1 MITLQ
6 PWEVEDWELTDR
18 REGIN
23 GWTKEK
29 GERERE
35 EDERR
40 EGSKTSLA
48 GSRAHIQEG
57 RFVHMPERHQTSADL
72 PCRSVSM
79 TTLSPGKL
87 AWQQRGGERSGGG
100 SERREGREGGGEE
113 KKKKRRKMWI
123 GKKKMARMSHWCRVD
138 VSPYLFFY
146 VTRDAA
152 WWFHF
157 CCTGINW
164 CVNLVADGRWLLCWS
179 AGHPSAR
186 AGPPLAAPQEQQ

>member
-48 GSRAHIQEG
+48 GSRAHIQEE

-87 AWQQRGGERSGGG
+87 AWQQRGGERSGGS

-113 KKKKRRKMWI
+113 KKKK
-123 GKKKMARMSHWCRVD
+123 KKENVNREEEDGEDESLMQNGCFAVFVFLCNERCGVMISLLLHW
-138 VSPYLFFY
+138 
-146 VTRDAA
+146 
-152 WWFHF
+152 H
-157 CCTGINW
+157 
-164 CVNLVADGRWLLCWS
+164 
-179 AGHPSAR
+179 
-186 AGPPLAAPQEQQ
+186 

>member
-1 MITLQ
+1 MLWGCEGTDGDVYGAKKTVKLPPAVCEAIITICASSTSNLILYTMQ
-6 PWEVEDWELTDR
+6 AHLHNLRVPYSQQTSLLLNIIAPFFFKSIWSHCSRGVVEGWELTDR

-48 GSRAHIQEG
+48 GSRAHIQEE

-113 KKKKRRKMWI
+113 KKKKKE
-123 GKKKMARMSHWCRVD
+123 GKC
-138 VSPYLFFY
+138 
-146 VTRDAA
+146 
-152 WWFHF
+152 
-157 CCTGINW
+157 
-164 CVNLVADGRWLLCWS
+164 
-179 AGHPSAR
+179 
-186 AGPPLAAPQEQQ
+186 E